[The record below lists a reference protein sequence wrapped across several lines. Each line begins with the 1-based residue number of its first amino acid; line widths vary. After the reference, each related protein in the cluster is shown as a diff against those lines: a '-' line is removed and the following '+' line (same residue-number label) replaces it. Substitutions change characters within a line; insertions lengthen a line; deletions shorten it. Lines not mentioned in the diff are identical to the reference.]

1 MLLIHGD
8 SGSLTH
14 RAKTAL
20 LNPWTLV
27 LILFITLGLTAC
39 GDVSNAPAPTPGPGA
54 LTITTP
60 SLPDGTVNQPYATT
74 VGGSGGTTPYNWSV
88 TPALPANLLFDTSTG
103 TITGTPAAQSSTTY
117 TFTLRDSSVPN
128 QTIQKPL
135 LLTINSAPVP
145 PTITT
150 PTLPSG
156 TVNQIYPPNT
166 ILQASG
172 GTPPYTWSVNPP
184 LPNGLQLNLL
194 SPGSISGTPLTGTNG
209 TATYTFTVL
218 DSTVP
223 FNLTNNKQLSL
234 TINLTVPTLAIT
246 FPTGSTLPD
255 ANVNTLYRQ
264 TLLASGGTPPYTW
277 TVSPALPTWLQLDAP
292 TGTLTGIPTA
302 TATILR
308 TYTVRDSTL
317 PTNRTASRSITIRV
331 RN

>member
-1 MLLIHGD
+1 MRILELKPN
-8 SGSLTH
+8 TE
-14 RAKTAL
+14 RALAKL
-20 LNPWTLV
+20 WTLV
-27 LILFITLGLTAC
+27 LLLPLAIGAVSC
-39 GDVSNAPAPTPGPGA
+39 GDVSNAPAPAPGPGA
-54 LTITTP
+54 LTITTS
-60 SLPDGTVNQPYATT
+60 SLPDGTVSQPYAWTL
-74 VGGSGGTTPYNWSV
+74 GGSGGTTPYNWSV
-88 TPALPANLLFDTSTG
+88 TPALPANLQLDTATG
-103 TITGTPAAQSSTTY
+103 AITGTPVAESSITY
-117 TFTLRDSSVPN
+117 TFSLRDSSAPN

-150 PTLPSG
+150 TSLPSG

-172 GTPPYTWSVNPP
+172 GTPPYTWSVNPA
-184 LPNGLQLNLL
+184 LPNGLQLNLV
-194 SPGSISGTPLTGTNG
+194 SSGSISGTPQAGTNG
-209 TATYTFTVL
+209 SATYTFTVL

-255 ANVNTLYRQ
+255 ANVNIPYNR

-277 TVSPALPTWLQLDAP
+277 SVSSALPTWLQLDAA
-292 TGTLTGIPTA
+292 TGTLTGTPTA
-302 TATILR
+302 TATITR

-317 PTNRTASRSITIRV
+317 PTNRTTSRSITIRV

>member
-1 MLLIHGD
+1 MQILA
-8 SGSLTH
+8 LTGN
-14 RAKTAL
+14 AEKAGENLWTLAL
-20 LNPWTLV
+20 LL
-27 LILFITLGLTAC
+27 LFAIGAVSC
-39 GDVSNAPAPTPGPGA
+39 GDVSTAPAPAPGPGA
-54 LTITTP
+54 LTITTA
-60 SLPDGTVNQPYATT
+60 SLPDGTVSQPYAWTL
-74 VGGSGGTTPYNWSV
+74 GGSGGTTPYNWSV
-88 TPALPANLLFDTSTG
+88 TPALPASLQLDTATG
-103 TITGTPAAQSSTTY
+103 TITGTPVAQSSTTY
-117 TFTLRDSSVPN
+117 AFSLRDSSVPN
-128 QTIQKPL
+128 QTIQEPL
-135 LLTINSAPVP
+135 LLTVNSAPVP

-150 PTLPSG
+150 STLPSG

-184 LPNGLQLNLL
+184 LPNGLLLNLL
-194 SPGSISGTPLTGTNG
+194 SPGSISGTPLAGTNG

-218 DSTVP
+218 DSTAP

-234 TINLTVPTLAIT
+234 TINLTVPRLAIT

-277 TVSPALPTWLQLDAP
+277 SVPPALPTWLQLDAATGIL
-292 TGTLTGIPTA
+292 TGTPTA
-302 TATILR
+302 TATITR

-317 PTNRTASRSITIRV
+317 PTNRTTSRSITIRV